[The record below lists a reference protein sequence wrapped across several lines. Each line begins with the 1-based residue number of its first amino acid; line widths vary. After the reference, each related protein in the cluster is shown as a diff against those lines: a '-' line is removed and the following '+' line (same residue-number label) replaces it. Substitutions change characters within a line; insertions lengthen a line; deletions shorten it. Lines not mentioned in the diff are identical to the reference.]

1 MKCGVSTW
9 SRFGNVVDP
18 VRTALVL
25 VGCFAL
31 WACTSEEIGHA
42 PVARIK
48 ADPRAIPQ
56 ADEFHTDVVLDGTES
71 SDPIDDPDGGLP
83 LTYQW
88 EIGGDAVQ
96 VSAGTMTSPMFTARF
111 QGIRPAT
118 IRLTVTDPSGQ
129 TGTARFQLGL
139 TVTP

>member
-1 MKCGVSTW
+1 M
-9 SRFGNVVDP
+9 
-18 VRTALVL
+18 
-25 VGCFAL
+25 
-31 WACTSEEIGHA
+31 GHA

-48 ADPRAIPQ
+48 AEPRAIPQ
-56 ADEFHTDVVLDGTES
+56 ADDFHTDVVLDGTES
-71 SDPIDDPDGGLP
+71 SDPIDDPDGGLS

-88 EIGGDAVQ
+88 EIGGDAMQ
-96 VSAGTMTSPMFTARF
+96 LAAGSTTSPVLTARF

-118 IRLTVTDPSGQ
+118 IRLTVMDQSGQ

>member
-1 MKCGVSTW
+1 MYGH
-9 SRFGNVVDP
+9 
-18 VRTALVL
+18 VRAALAV

-31 WACTSEEIGHA
+31 WGCTSEEKGHA

-48 ADPRAIPQ
+48 ADPRAIPE
-56 ADEFHTDVVLDGTES
+56 ADDFHTDVVVDGTES
-71 SDPIDDPDGGLP
+71 ADPIDDPDGGLP

-88 EIGGDAVQ
+88 EISGDAMQ
-96 VSAGTMTSPMFTARF
+96 LSAGSATSSTFTGRF

-118 IRLTVTDPSGQ
+118 IRLTVTDQSGQ